1 MKQSSNL
8 VTLPCASYSILSA
21 ILKLSSWFEQ
31 DPCCQDGAFTCRTK
45 YKINLSVK
53 IALHTYSAEFPRAK
67 SSSYKILTFVGA
79 AALGIKISA
88 PVKGSTAVN
97 M

>member
-8 VTLPCASYSILSA
+8 VTLPCASYSILST

-31 DPCCQDGAFTCRTK
+31 EPCCEYVAFTCRTK

-53 IALHTYSAEFPRAK
+53 IAFHTYAAEFPRAK
-67 SSSYKILTFVGA
+67 SSRLKILTFVGA
-79 AALGIKISA
+79 TALDIKVSA
-88 PVKGSTAVN
+88 TVKGSVTAN
-97 M
+97 T